1 MDQVIEFFKGLMDT
15 SLWPP
20 RWHCGR
26 WTEFHGWLYII
37 SDLLIFSAYFAMP
50 VIIVRYMATRA
61 HTRFHRIYFL
71 FAAFILACGFTHF
84 IDALTFWYPVYRF
97 NALIRFITG
106 VISWFT
112 VYSLF
117 RVLPFAFSLKTADE
131 LQAEIEQRKKVE
143 EDLKVKLKLL
153 NEAQEIARLGHWEW
167 DVTADHL
174 RWSDNM
180 FRLYGLPAQTHDLSY
195 EKFLQ
200 CVHPD
205 DRAGVDDA
213 IRQAHAD
220 KHFSGFFHRV
230 VRPDGQVRI
239 MHARGEVVTDA
250 DGNVTSMIGTGQDVT
265 EQKNIEQELQV
276 KSTELGQKNAE
287 LEKFAYVASHDLQE
301 PLRKIR
307 TFISRLQDDDTHLD
321 DSQRRMYMDKVF
333 NASQRMHQLISD
345 VLSFSKVSS
354 GNIAYN
360 RTDLKAVLQQV
371 LSDMEVLIEQQQA
384 VINADKLPVVEAN
397 ETQMSQLLQNFISNA
412 IKFRKDGETPVIT
425 ILSDVLSGAEVKAA
439 GAMLTH
445 YKFALWQD
453 KRRWENEQFCRITI
467 SDNGIGFDSAYAER
481 IFEAFQRLSH
491 TYEGT
496 GVGLA
501 ICQKIADNHHGFI
514 IASGTPG
521 VGATFTIVIPV
532 SQANFGRER

>member
-1 MDQVIEFFKGLMDT
+1 MDQVIDFFKGLMDT

-71 FAAFILACGFTHF
+71 FAAFILACGFTHL
-84 IDALTFWYPVYRF
+84 IDAVTFWYPVYRF
-97 NALIRFITG
+97 NALIRLITG

-117 RVLPFAFSLKTADE
+117 RILPFAFSLKTADE

-167 DVTADHL
+167 DVTTDHL

-180 FRLYGLPAQTHDLSY
+180 FRLYGLPEQAHDLSY

-213 IRQAHAD
+213 IRQAQAD
-220 KHFSGFFHRV
+220 RRFSSFFHRV

-239 MHARGEVVTDA
+239 MHARGEVITNAAGQVT
-250 DGNVTSMIGTGQDVT
+250 GMIGTGQDVT
-265 EQKNIEQELQV
+265 EQKSIEQELQV

-307 TFISRLQDDDTHLD
+307 TFISRLQDDPNLD
-321 DSQRRMYMDKVF
+321 DDQRRMYMDKVF
-333 NASQRMHQLISD
+333 NASHRMHQLIND

-354 GNIAYN
+354 GNIAYA
-360 RTDLKAVLQQV
+360 RTDLNAVLYQV

-412 IKFRKDGETPVIT
+412 IKFRKDGEVPIIT
-425 ILSDVLSGAEVKAA
+425 IHSDVLSGAEVKAE

-445 YKFALWQD
+445 YNFALWQD
-453 KRRWENEQFCRITI
+453 ERRWENEQFCRITI
-467 SDNGIGFDSAYAER
+467 ADNGIGFDSVYAER

-514 IASGTPG
+514 IANGTQG

-532 SQANFGRER
+532 SQANFGAGR